1 MVQSTVSVKKRI
13 KRMASLGAAMLWGM
27 LAVCVLTAC
36 AGTFAG
42 QPTVTADD
50 LTQSSNIQ
58 DVLEQDA
65 GNGKNYAYQ
74 WDAGDI
80 EATMAQRYEQ
90 EQAYFA
96 QMDERLEEIENMT
109 PEELAEAGVA
119 SVEQA
124 REQQEMIKAHQLEK
138 LEARRESLKKEAAL
152 DPVIS
157 PQEAANR
164 AGVIMEELYGVDL
177 SQQVLELTCFGA
189 SDGVITFADGS
200 GTQRPVWS
208 VSLPAQEGEKAG
220 NVMYITCG
228 MDLMMD
234 ATTGEIVSVTYT
246 PGAPEFEQRRALP
259 KPDCYLQG
267 STDGNNIGVWDAN
280 DASFDLLVEAF
291 TPRLQSLLSG
301 SLLTGG
307 AQVTQVRAEV
317 QQTYEDQ
324 EWNELVLYAEC
335 NNGSRYRFRTQ
346 MPYNPFGGREADT
359 RYLLRGF
366 HVESDTYGS

>member
-1 MVQSTVSVKKRI
+1 MKRYKYNRKNPGKCAAFFSVLLSLVLL
-13 KRMASLGAAMLWGM
+13 ASCAAWESR
-27 LAVCVLTAC
+27 
-36 AGTFAG
+36 
-42 QPTVTADD
+42 PTVTDDD

-109 PEELAEAGVA
+109 PEELAEAGVV

-124 REQQEMIKAHQLEK
+124 REQNEMIKAHQLEK
-138 LEARRESLKKEAAL
+138 LEILRASLEKQAAL

-164 AGVIMEELYGVDL
+164 AGVIFEELYGVDF
-177 SQQVLELTCFGA
+177 SQETLILTCLGT
-189 SDGVITFADGS
+189 SDGVIAFADGS

-208 VSLPAQEGEKAG
+208 VSLPSTEDGTEDG
-220 NVMYITCG
+220 TMFITCS
-228 MDLMMD
+228 MDCMMD
-234 ATTGEIVSVTYT
+234 ATTGEIICVNYMPSTR
-246 PGAPEFEQRRALP
+246 ELEQRKALP
-259 KPDCYLQG
+259 EPACYTSAG
-267 STDGNNIGVWDAN
+267 TDGGDVGMWDAD
-280 DASFDLLVEAF
+280 DASFALLVETFA
-291 TPRLQSLLSG
+291 PQLQGLLSG
-301 SLLTGG
+301 SRLVGG

-317 QQTYEDQ
+317 RLLYDDL
-324 EWNELVLYAEC
+324 EWNELALYAEC
-335 NNGSRYRFRTQ
+335 DNGSRYCLTAR
-346 MPYNPFGGREADT
+346 MSYDPFSGDETET
-359 RYLLRGF
+359 RYILRGF
-366 HVESDTYGS
+366 YVYNETYFA